1 MACDSQKKSLKSQYK
16 ILITIGQ
23 GAFGTVKLAY
33 HRLTNTLVAIKV
45 LENNEKQLRYILSE
59 IAILERVHHPNIIRL
74 FQIVTTSAYFNIIT
88 EYAPGG
94 DLFQLIMEKG
104 KLQEQEAQKIFG
116 QMVSAIKYCHNLDIV
131 HRDIKPQNILLDA
144 EGDVKLIDFGLA
156 KRCRSGTIFKGR
168 CGTKSYNAPEL
179 VLGEFYNGKKA
190 DVWSLGVVLYFITIG
205 HHPFKRSS
213 TKETDERIITGTY
226 EVPSHISGQLENL
239 IHQMM
244 TVAPERRPSID
255 DLQELPWVI
264 KYGDKIPSDRH
275 PDSNILGILSDLGF
289 DTNAVL
295 KSLKKR
301 EYDEVMGTYLII
313 QEQVRKGFELNFN
326 ISTKPV
332 NPSPAPSHSP
342 VHSFAST
349 FDLKRRASEPT
360 ISPSQ
365 HHPPVVP
372 KPSGQKLARNASMP
386 SLCYT
391 QKKSPTFSSASPSKD
406 VVAPCVCSNI
416 LEEKMPLPP
425 GPYSDIKTSP
435 PQNIGRFKRL
445 RQRIRTACL
454 SLLCCFPRASNTQN

>member
-1 MACDSQKKSLKSQYK
+1 MACDPQKKSLKSQYR

-45 LENNEKQLRYILSE
+45 LENCEKQLRYIMSE
-59 IAILERVHHPNIIRL
+59 IATLERLHHPNIIRL

-104 KLQEQEAQKIFG
+104 KLQEEEAQKIFR
-116 QMVSAIKYCHNLDIV
+116 QMVSAIKYCHNLDII

-144 EGDVKLIDFGLA
+144 EG
-156 KRCRSGTIFKGR
+156 
-168 CGTKSYNAPEL
+168 
-179 VLGEFYNGKKA
+179 
-190 DVWSLGVVLYFITIG
+190 
-205 HHPFKRSS
+205 SS
-213 TKETDERIITGTY
+213 SKETDEKIITGTY

-244 TVAPERRPSID
+244 TVAPERRLSLD
-255 DLQELPWVI
+255 DLQEHPWII
-264 KYGDKIPSDRH
+264 KYEEKIPSDRH

-289 DTNAVL
+289 DANAVL

-301 EYDEVMGTYLII
+301 KYDEVMGTYLII
-313 QEQVRKGFELNFN
+313 QEQLRKGFELNFN
-326 ISTKPV
+326 ISAKPV
-332 NPSPAPSHSP
+332 NPSPAPTHYP
-342 VHSFAST
+342 VHSSASS

-372 KPSGQKLARNASMP
+372 KPSGQKVARSASMP

-391 QKKSPTFSSASPSKD
+391 QKKSPTSSSASPSKD
-406 VVAPCVCSNI
+406 VATPCVCSNI

-425 GPYSDIKTSP
+425 GPDSDIKTSP

-445 RQRIRTACL
+445 RQRIRT
-454 SLLCCFPRASNTQN
+454 